1 MKKRNIILA
10 TLLCLLAVTSLHA
23 QETIPTISPSATY
36 TDSQGNE
43 QTATSITESAP
54 LEVSF
59 TSGAENTDGWSAHYE
74 WHFYL
79 QGQRETPYV
88 VRYEENTSFTFTQ
101 AGTHFIELWATFTQ
115 GNDTI
120 EYADTYYQQEGQ
132 PITIGISES
141 KLEFPNAF
149 SPNGDGIND
158 VYKAKDGYQSIVEF
172 EATIFNRWGQK
183 IYSWNDPAGGWDG
196 KFNGKDAKQGV
207 YFVLVKAR
215 GADGRK
221 FNIRKDV
228 NLLRGYTEDT
238 GTTQEY

>member
-1 MKKRNIILA
+1 MKKRYIIIVSMFCFFA
-10 TLLCLLAVTSLHA
+10 ISNMQA

-36 TDSQGNE
+36 IDSDGNE

-54 LEVSF
+54 LEVTF
-59 TSGAENTDGWSAHYE
+59 TSGAENTDGWTSHYE

-88 VRYEENTSFTFTQ
+88 TRYEENTSFTFTQ
-101 AGTHFIELWATFTQ
+101 AGTHFIELWATFTH

-120 EYADTYYQQEGQ
+120 EYTDSYWQSEAQ

-158 VYKAKDGYQSIVEF
+158 IYKAKEGYKSIVEF
-172 EATIFNRWGQK
+172 QATIFNRWGQK

-196 KFNGKDAKQGV
+196 KFHGKDAKQGV

-228 NLLRGYTEDT
+228 NLLRGYTE
-238 GTTQEY
+238 TTNSEE

>member
-1 MKKRNIILA
+1 MKKRDIIIVSMFCFFA
-10 TLLCLLAVTSLHA
+10 ISNMQA

-36 TDSQGNE
+36 IDSDGNE

-54 LEVSF
+54 LEVTF
-59 TSGAENTDGWSAHYE
+59 TSGAENTYGWTSHYE

-88 VRYEENTSFTFTQ
+88 TRYEENTSFTFTQ
-101 AGTHFIELWATFTQ
+101 AGTHFIELWATFTH

-120 EYADTYYQQEGQ
+120 EYTDSYWQSEAQ

-158 VYKAKDGYQSIVEF
+158 IYKAKEGYKSIVEF
-172 EATIFNRWGQK
+172 QATIFNRWGQK

-196 KFNGKDAKQGV
+196 KFHGKDAKQGV

-228 NLLRGYTEDT
+228 NLLRGYTE
-238 GTTQEY
+238 TTNSEE